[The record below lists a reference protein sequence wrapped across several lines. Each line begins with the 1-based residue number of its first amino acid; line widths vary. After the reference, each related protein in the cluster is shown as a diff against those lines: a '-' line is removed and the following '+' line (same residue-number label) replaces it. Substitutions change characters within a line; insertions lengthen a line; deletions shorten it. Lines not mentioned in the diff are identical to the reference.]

1 MSPKT
6 EKHSRVMREMW
17 RRHLVRGAR
26 ERKGRVEAGGPNCL
40 RSFKHRLLCGGFVR
54 QLLDLVEE
62 KRVRMGLKLFFAVFY
77 HDGVM
82 NTVADSRVRLVS
94 PGNGRRRLL
103 LPSKL
108 CFLAPLS
115 ASLRFR
121 LASTFAFSVCLYPPH
136 ETICS
141 RIQNFFK
148 FGM

>member
-1 MSPKT
+1 M
-6 EKHSRVMREMW
+6 
-17 RRHLVRGAR
+17 
-26 ERKGRVEAGGPNCL
+26 RKGRVEAGGPNCL

-108 CFLAPLS
+108 WFFWVVF
-115 ASLRFR
+115 FR
-121 LASTFAFSVCLYPPH
+121 LGVGTKMSINLDVIIYEIITEQSV
-136 ETICS
+136 
-141 RIQNFFK
+141 Q
-148 FGM
+148 